1 MQKNK
6 LTPILEELYAWNP
19 SLRNK
24 EAELVKLI
32 KAMLKNKPETNFDS
46 EFAEAL
52 KKDLLSHQI
61 LLDSDDG
68 LRESKFTFNFMKP
81 NQKIFVGFGSLA
93 VLGLLALIIVP
104 NFIGSSYQDESLIV
118 KKNPG
123 AFGSLATLS
132 GAGSEN
138 KDLAA
143 ASGQGELL
151 AAVPTVQTAER
162 GIASAND
169 SSVTSVSA
177 VAFGAGGGS
186 DLVASKMILPMY
198 SFEYIY
204 RGDSL
209 DLSEESGTVYRRLKG
224 GAGFSSSLDNV
235 IKDKSFGPLNLK
247 SFSNLETNSI
257 SLTENKKLGLSLTVD
272 FKEENIYIGENWMY
286 WQSERDKCGSDQA
299 CWDSYRLK
307 ISDIPADDLMIAMAG
322 KFLTDR
328 GINLSN
334 YGDPT
339 VDNEWRTNYENSQ
352 DKENYYIPEYVSVIY
367 PLKVDN
373 QIVYNQSGG
382 LEGLRVTINLLHTAV
397 SGVSSLSS
405 NRYEAS
411 DYTFETDGERII
423 SVAEK
428 GGYGGFSYYSGEE
441 KKTMVELGTPTKSLV
456 KFWRYTNGNSEEL
469 LVPALVFP
477 VINNP
482 ENYYGSKFI
491 TVPLVKEMINEAN
504 STTSPGWGGGVMP
517 MVR

>member
-1 MQKNK
+1 MQKNE
-6 LTPILEELYAWNP
+6 LGPILEELYAWNP
-19 SLRNK
+19 KLKNK
-24 EAELVKLI
+24 EAELIKLI
-32 KAMLKNKPETNFDS
+32 KSMLKNKPETNFDS

-68 LRESKFTFNFMKP
+68 LRENKFTFNFMKP
-81 NQKIFVGFGSLA
+81 NQKIFIGFGSLA

-104 NFIGSSYQDESLIV
+104 NFIGNRYQDESLIV
-118 KKNPG
+118 KKDPG

-132 GAGSEN
+132 GSGSEN
-138 KDLAA
+138 KDVAA
-143 ASGQGELL
+143 VSGQGELF
-151 AAVPTVQTAER
+151 AAMPTVQTAPREV
-162 GIASAND
+162 ASSED
-169 SSVTSVSA
+169 SSVSNPAIPGS
-177 VAFGAGGGS
+177 GGDG

-224 GAGFSSSLDNV
+224 GAGFSSSLDSV

-272 FKEENIYIGENWMY
+272 FKEENIYIGENWIY
-286 WQSERDKCGSDQA
+286 WQSERDNCGSDQA

-307 ISDIPADDLMIAMAG
+307 ITDIPADDLMISMAAN
-322 KFLTDR
+322 FLTER

-339 VDNEWRTNYENSQ
+339 VDNEWRANYENSQ
-352 DKENYYIPEYVSVIY
+352 DKANYYIPEYVSVIY

-373 QIVYNQSGG
+373 QVVYNQSGG
-382 LEGLRVTINLLHTAV
+382 LEGLRVTINLLHDAV

-411 DYTFETDGERII
+411 DYAFETNGERII
-423 SVAEK
+423 SLAEN
-428 GGYGGFSYYSGEE
+428 GGYGNFSYYSGEE
-441 KKTMVELGTPTKSLV
+441 KKIMVELGTPTKSLV

-491 TVPLVKEMINEAN
+491 TVPLVKEMIDEVSN
-504 STTSPGWGGGVMP
+504 TISPGWGGGVMP
-517 MVR
+517 MVK